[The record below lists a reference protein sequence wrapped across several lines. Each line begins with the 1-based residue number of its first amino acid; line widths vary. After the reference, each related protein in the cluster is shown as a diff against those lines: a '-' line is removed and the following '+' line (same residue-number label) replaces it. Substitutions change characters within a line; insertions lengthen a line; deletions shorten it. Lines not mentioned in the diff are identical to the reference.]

1 MRTSRLSQSVSR
13 ERDASSPTTLTP
25 QRKHRK
31 LLKDGSSEV
40 WPEEIER
47 TFVEGLREY
56 WESPWATYS
65 RGRSR
70 WRNQFLVEYLQRA
83 GIDRSKKQVASH
95 IQVLR
100 NMWKGEPEYHLVAGG
115 EELFLD
121 TGLPQVK
128 AEDFPDSHLLE
139 SMMFDDHSPA
149 SDRSGRSVS
158 RTSRSNAP
166 RASPMMGSKM
176 EPTMPPYPSCR
187 IPTADDGCRRVRSM
201 SASETAG
208 NEQRQLSPL
217 SSSLWTPDMSVR
229 TAASQSCPN
238 VPYTATRAD
247 LDLNRGYERS
257 SHPMF
262 TADQMLPDLLLSD
275 SPRIHNPSTLYSGAP
290 RPPILTALSLWA
302 EGMQPAT
309 VPVDALSSRTQPAD
323 LNVSVVALR
332 VKLRLPPI
340 EAPYSPALHGFQG
353 SITCNAPRTSSI
365 RCSTAVF
372 VRNQCVS
379 RESSYCSVTAADS
392 TGPDVLDHI
401 TLLLPDSQLS
411 RSRWL
416 DPNIQACIVQKIVV
430 DEQVTAV
437 IYYDLDRRQCENMPS
452 VELTGFQKYTGHADN
467 AQVPTTSAFVPNYTY
482 TPGHCIPRTI
492 HATPT
497 SLSHALTP
505 PSTNSSP
512 MSVPFQGSPYM
523 MSS

>member
-1 MRTSRLSQSVSR
+1 MRTSRLSVSR
-13 ERDASSPTTLTP
+13 ERDGNTLTP

-47 TFVEGLREY
+47 IFVQGLREY

-100 NMWKGEPEYHLVAGG
+100 NMWKGEQEYHLVAGG

-121 TGLPQVK
+121 TGLPPSVK
-128 AEDFPDSHLLE
+128 AEESPDSHLLA
-139 SMMFDDHSPA
+139 SMVLDDHSPA
-149 SDRSGRSVS
+149 SERSGRSVS
-158 RTSRSNAP
+158 RTSRSNLP
-166 RASPMMGSKM
+166 RASPAIMGSKT
-176 EPTMPPYPSCR
+176 EPTIPPYPSPR
-187 IPTADDGCRRVRSM
+187 IQTADDGCRRVRSM
-201 SASETAG
+201 STSAG
-208 NEQRQLSPL
+208 ADQRRLSPL
-217 SSSLWTPDMSVR
+217 ASSLWTPDMSVR
-229 TAASQSCPN
+229 STASQSCPN
-238 VPYTATRAD
+238 VPYTATRSD
-247 LDLNRGYERS
+247 PDFNRGYERLNQA
-257 SHPMF
+257 ML
-262 TADQMLPDLLLSD
+262 TADQISSDLLLSN
-275 SPRIHNPSTLYSGAP
+275 SPRIQNSSTLFSCTL
-290 RPPILTALSLWA
+290 RPPILTGLSLWA

-309 VPVDALSSRTQPAD
+309 VPVDALSSQTQPAD
-323 LNVSVVALR
+323 LNASVVALR

-353 SITCNAPRTSSI
+353 SITCDAPRTSSI

-372 VRNQCVS
+372 VGNQCTS
-379 RESSYCSVTAADS
+379 RESSYCSVIAADA
-392 TGPDVLDHI
+392 TGPEVLDRI

-411 RSRWL
+411 RSRWM
-416 DPNIQACIVQKIVV
+416 DPNMQACIIQKIVV
-430 DEQVTAV
+430 DEQVIAV
-437 IYYDLDRRQCENMPS
+437 IYYDLDRRQCENLPS
-452 VELTGFQKYTGHADN
+452 VELTGFQKYTSHADT
-467 AQVPTTSAFVPNYTY
+467 AQVPTTNGTFIPNYTY
-482 TPGHCIPRTI
+482 TPGHSIPRTI

-505 PSTNSSP
+505 PSTDSSLRAVQFHGP
-512 MSVPFQGSPYM
+512 PYM

>member
-1 MRTSRLSQSVSR
+1 
-13 ERDASSPTTLTP
+13 TLTP

-31 LLKDGSSEV
+31 LLKDGTSEV

-47 TFVEGLREY
+47 IFVQGLREY

-100 NMWKGEPEYHLVAGG
+100 NMWKGEQEYHLVAGG

-121 TGLPQVK
+121 TGLLAPVK
-128 AEDFPDSHLLE
+128 AEESPDSHLLA
-139 SMMFDDHSPA
+139 SMFLDDHSPA
-149 SDRSGRSVS
+149 SDCSGRSVS
-158 RTSRSNAP
+158 RTSRSNVP
-166 RASPMMGSKM
+166 RTSPTIMGSKM
-176 EPTMPPYPSCR
+176 EPTMPPYPSPR
-187 IPTADDGCRRVRSM
+187 IQTADDGCRRVRSM
-201 SASETAG
+201 STD
-208 NEQRQLSPL
+208 QRRLSPL
-217 SSSLWTPDMSVR
+217 ASSLWAPDMSVR
-229 TAASQSCPN
+229 SAASQSCP
-238 VPYTATRAD
+238 
-247 LDLNRGYERS
+247 
-257 SHPMF
+257 
-262 TADQMLPDLLLSD
+262 
-275 SPRIHNPSTLYSGAP
+275 HNSSTLFSSA
-290 RPPILTALSLWA
+290 RPPILTGLSLWA
-302 EGMQPAT
+302 EGMEPAT

-323 LNVSVVALR
+323 PNASVVALR

-353 SITCNAPRTSSI
+353 SITCSAPRTSSI

-379 RESSYCSVTAADS
+379 RESSYCSVIAADS
-392 TGPDVLDHI
+392 TGPEILDHI

-416 DPNIQACIVQKIVV
+416 DPNVQACIIQKIVV
-430 DEQVTAV
+430 DEQVIAF
-437 IYYDLDRRQCENMPS
+437 IYYDLDRRQCENLPS
-452 VELTGFQKYTGHADN
+452 VELIGFQKYTTHADN
-467 AQVPTTSAFVPNYTY
+467 AQVPTTGAFISSYPYAH
-482 TPGHCIPRTI
+482 GHCIPRPI

-505 PSTNSSP
+505 PGTDYSP
-512 MSVPFQGSPYM
+512 RDIPFHESLYM

>member
-1 MRTSRLSQSVSR
+1 MRTSRLSVSR
-13 ERDASSPTTLTP
+13 ERDGTTLTP

-47 TFVEGLREY
+47 IFVQGLREY

-100 NMWKGEPEYHLVAGG
+100 NMWKGEQEYHLVAGG

-121 TGLPQVK
+121 TGLPASVK
-128 AEDFPDSHLLE
+128 AEESPDSHLLA
-139 SMMFDDHSPA
+139 SMVLDDHSPA

-158 RTSRSNAP
+158 RTSRSNLP
-166 RASPMMGSKM
+166 RASPAIMGSKT
-176 EPTMPPYPSCR
+176 EPAIPSYPSPR
-187 IPTADDGCRRVRSM
+187 IQTTDDGCRRVRSM
-201 SASETAG
+201 STSAG
-208 NEQRQLSPL
+208 ADQRRLSPL
-217 SSSLWTPDMSVR
+217 ASSLWTPDTSAR
-229 TAASQSCPN
+229 PTASQSCPN

-247 LDLNRGYERS
+247 PDFNRGYERLS
-257 SHPMF
+257 QPMLP
-262 TADQMLPDLLLSD
+262 ADQISPDLLLSN
-275 SPRIHNPSTLYSGAP
+275 SPRIQNSSTLLSSAL
-290 RPPILTALSLWA
+290 RPPILTGLSLWA

-309 VPVDALSSRTQPAD
+309 VPVDALSSPTQPAD
-323 LNVSVVALR
+323 LNASVVALR

-353 SITCNAPRTSSI
+353 SVTCDAPRTSSI

-379 RESSYCSVTAADS
+379 RESSYCSVIAADV
-392 TGPDVLDHI
+392 TGPEVLDHI
-401 TLLLPDSQLS
+401 TLLLPDSQLT
-411 RSRWL
+411 RSRWM
-416 DPNIQACIVQKIVV
+416 DPNLQTCIIQKIVV
-430 DEQVTAV
+430 DEQVIAV
-437 IYYDLDRRQCENMPS
+437 IYYDLDRRQCENLPS
-452 VELTGFQKYTGHADN
+452 VELTGFQKYTSHADT
-467 AQVPTTSAFVPNYTY
+467 AQVPTTSGAFIPSYTGA
-482 TPGHCIPRTI
+482 PGHSIPRTI
-492 HATPT
+492 HATQT

-505 PSTNSSP
+505 STDFFLQA
-512 MSVPFQGSPYM
+512 VPFHESSYI

>member
-1 MRTSRLSQSVSR
+1 MS
-13 ERDASSPTTLTP
+13 LTP

-47 TFVEGLREY
+47 IFVQGLREY

-70 WRNQFLVEYLQRA
+70 WRNQFLVEFLQRA

-100 NMWKGEPEYHLVAGG
+100 NMWKGEQEYHLVAGG

-121 TGLPQVK
+121 TGLPVK
-128 AEDFPDSHLLE
+128 AEESPDSHLLA
-139 SMMFDDHSPA
+139 SMFLDDHSPA

-158 RTSRSNAP
+158 RTSRSNVP
-166 RASPMMGSKM
+166 RASPAIMGSKT
-176 EPTMPPYPSCR
+176 EPTISHYPSTR
-187 IPTADDGCRRVRSM
+187 IQTADNGC
-201 SASETAG
+201 
-208 NEQRQLSPL
+208 P
-217 SSSLWTPDMSVR
+217 
-229 TAASQSCPN
+229 ASQSCPN
-238 VPYTATRAD
+238 VPYTATRSD
-247 LDLNRGYERS
+247 LDLNRGYEQLNQS
-257 SHPMF
+257 MLA
-262 TADQMLPDLLLSD
+262 ADQMSPDLLLSD
-275 SPRIHNPSTLYSGAP
+275 SPRIQHSSSLFPSAL

-309 VPVDALSSRTQPAD
+309 VPVNALSSQTQPAD
-323 LNVSVVALR
+323 LNSSVVALR
-332 VKLRLPPI
+332 VKLRLPLI
-340 EAPYSPALHGFQG
+340 EAPCSPALHGFHG
-353 SITCNAPRTSSI
+353 SITCNAPPTSSI

-379 RESSYCSVTAADS
+379 RESSYCSVIAADAA
-392 TGPDVLDHI
+392 GPEVLDHI

-411 RSRWL
+411 RSRWI
-416 DPNIQACIVQKIVV
+416 DPNVQACIIQKIVV
-430 DEQVTAV
+430 DEQVIAV
-437 IYYDLDRRQCENMPS
+437 IYYDLDRRQCENLPS
-452 VELTGFQKYTGHADN
+452 VELTGFQKYTGHADTT
-467 AQVPTTSAFVPNYTY
+467 QVPTTSGAFIPSYTY
-482 TPGHCIPRTI
+482 APGHSIPRNTI

-505 PSTNSSP
+505 GTDPSP
-512 MSVPFQGSPYM
+512 RGVPFHESLYM

>member
-1 MRTSRLSQSVSR
+1 MRTSRLSVSR
-13 ERDASSPTTLTP
+13 ERDGNTLTP

-47 TFVEGLREY
+47 IFVQGLREY

-100 NMWKGEPEYHLVAGG
+100 NMWKGEQEYHLVAGG

-121 TGLPQVK
+121 TGLPPSVK
-128 AEDFPDSHLLE
+128 AEESPDSHLLA
-139 SMMFDDHSPA
+139 SMVLDDHSPA
-149 SDRSGRSVS
+149 SERSGRSVS
-158 RTSRSNAP
+158 RTSRSNLP
-166 RASPMMGSKM
+166 RASPAIMGSKT
-176 EPTMPPYPSCR
+176 EPTIPPYPSPR
-187 IPTADDGCRRVRSM
+187 IQTADDGCRRVRSM
-201 SASETAG
+201 STSAG
-208 NEQRQLSPL
+208 ADQRRLSPL
-217 SSSLWTPDMSVR
+217 ASSLWTPDMSVR
-229 TAASQSCPN
+229 STASQSCPN
-238 VPYTATRAD
+238 VPYTATRSD
-247 LDLNRGYERS
+247 PDFNRGYERLNQA
-257 SHPMF
+257 ML
-262 TADQMLPDLLLSD
+262 TADQISSDLLLSN
-275 SPRIHNPSTLYSGAP
+275 SPRIQNSSTLFSCTL
-290 RPPILTALSLWA
+290 RPPILTGLSLWA

-309 VPVDALSSRTQPAD
+309 VPVDALSSQTQPAD
-323 LNVSVVALR
+323 LNASVVALR

-353 SITCNAPRTSSI
+353 SITCDAPRTSSI

-372 VRNQCVS
+372 VRNQCTS
-379 RESSYCSVTAADS
+379 RESSYCSVIAADA
-392 TGPDVLDHI
+392 TGPEVLDRI

-411 RSRWL
+411 RSRWM
-416 DPNIQACIVQKIVV
+416 DPNMQACIIQKIVV
-430 DEQVTAV
+430 DEQVIAV
-437 IYYDLDRRQCENMPS
+437 IYYDLDRRQCENLPS
-452 VELTGFQKYTGHADN
+452 VELTGFQKYTSHADTT
-467 AQVPTTSAFVPNYTY
+467 QVPTTNGTFIPNYTY
-482 TPGHCIPRTI
+482 TPGHSIPRTI

-505 PSTNSSP
+505 PSTDSSLRAVQFHGP
-512 MSVPFQGSPYM
+512 PYM

>member
-1 MRTSRLSQSVSR
+1 MRTSRLSVSR
-13 ERDASSPTTLTP
+13 ERDGTTLTP

-47 TFVEGLREY
+47 IFVQGLREY

-100 NMWKGEPEYHLVAGG
+100 NMWKGEHEYHLVAGG
-115 EELFLD
+115 EELLLE
-121 TGLPQVK
+121 TGLPTSVK
-128 AEDFPDSHLLE
+128 AEESPDSHMMA
-139 SMMFDDHSPA
+139 SMFLDDHSPA
-149 SDRSGRSVS
+149 SDRPGRPVS
-158 RTSRSNAP
+158 RTSRHTLP
-166 RASPMMGSKM
+166 RASPAIMGSKT
-176 EPTMPPYPSCR
+176 EPIMPPYPNPR

-201 SASETAG
+201 STSASAD
-208 NEQRQLSPL
+208 QRRLSPL
-217 SSSLWTPDMSVR
+217 ASSLSPDISVR
-229 TAASQSCPN
+229 PTASQSCPH
-238 VPYTATRAD
+238 VPRTATRAD
-247 LDLNRGYERS
+247 FDFDRGYERHNQS
-257 SHPMF
+257 VL
-262 TADQMLPDLLLSD
+262 TADQMSPDLLLSN
-275 SPRIHNPSTLYSGAP
+275 SPRIQNSSTLFSCTL
-290 RPPILTALSLWA
+290 RPPLLTGLSLWA

-309 VPVDALSSRTQPAD
+309 VSVDPLSSQTQPTD
-323 LNVSVVALR
+323 LNASVVALR

-353 SITCNAPRTSSI
+353 SITCDAPRTSSI

-379 RESSYCSVTAADS
+379 RESSYCSVIAADA
-392 TGPDVLDHI
+392 TGPEILDHI

-411 RSRWL
+411 RSRWI
-416 DPNIQACIVQKIVV
+416 DPDMQTCIIQKIVV
-430 DEQVTAV
+430 DEQVIAA
-437 IYYDLDRRQCENMPS
+437 IYYDLDRRQCENLPS
-452 VELTGFQKYTGHADN
+452 VELIGFQKYTGHADTTL
-467 AQVPTTSAFVPNYTY
+467 VPNTSGAFVPNYTY
-482 TPGHCIPRTI
+482 APGHSIPRTI

-497 SLSHALTP
+497 SLSHALIP
-505 PSTNSSP
+505 PSTDSSRAI
-512 MSVPFQGSPYM
+512 PFHESPYV

>member
-149 SDRSGRSVS
+149 SDR
-158 RTSRSNAP
+158 
-166 RASPMMGSKM
+166 
-176 EPTMPPYPSCR
+176 
-187 IPTADDGCRRVRSM
+187 
-201 SASETAG
+201 SETAG

-437 IYYDLDRRQCENMPS
+437 IYYDLDRRQCENIPS